1 MSLQRYKAPWEEN
14 VTSVTV
20 AHVYSPEFRQN
31 ICINKQSACKRTP
44 LSNLPRVKKGYTTL
58 SRVRA
63 CARTLHFCTFCFHNL
78 HRYLHKQ
85 LSINLLP
92 CIFKHLF
99 RKSLLSDWKEAE
111 NREKGSM
118 SKRRL
123 HQAIG
128 EEKTEMSELFKET
141 SEFFGKTWEKIW
153 KRSNV
158 LGRISMISRM

>member
-78 HRYLHKQ
+78 HRFLHKQ

-92 CIFKHLF
+92 HIFKHIF
-99 RKSLLSDWKEAE
+99 RESVLSDWKEAE
-111 NREKGSM
+111 NKGKGVWANEDFTRRLEKKKQKCRSF
-118 SKRRL
+118 SKKRRSFL
-123 HQAIG
+123 
-128 EEKTEMSELFKET
+128 EKRGRKF
-141 SEFFGKTWEKIW
+141 EK
-153 KRSNV
+153 SPTF
-158 LGRISMISRM
+158 